1 MSKEQGILSKHYHLI
16 GIGGI
21 GMGTLASLLLDQG
34 HIVSG
39 SDLKDSDMCRNL
51 RARGVRICLDHKTGN
66 VVKDTDYV
74 VYSSAVRVNNAEL
87 FEAESR
93 NIPVLRRAEVLA
105 QLVNAQIGITIAGAH
120 GKTTTTSMVSSLL
133 INAGLKPTTAIGG
146 IINGQTAYNANLGE
160 GKYFV
165 AEVDESDGT
174 FLYFRPHYSIITNM
188 DFEHVD
194 FYKNWDGITQA
205 YAKFISCT
213 HGDGCLIVCGEDAKL
228 LGLVRQQKI
237 RTITYGLSDQ
247 YDVYATDVKTDGFQS
262 TFRCHTKIASSAN
275 TKSADLFALTPGFD
289 DQGTG
294 NIFELN
300 VPGRHNIL
308 NALACI
314 SLGLQLGISYE
325 VMFNALKNFTGVKR
339 RFQLKGRVDDI
350 MVIDDYGHH
359 PTEIAATLNAAR
371 LFNPKRL
378 ITVFQPH
385 RYSRTKFLLNEFAE
399 HLSLSDELILTD
411 IYAASEKPSE
421 GVTVGVLLGE
431 LQKRLGSKVIF
442 LNKDD
447 ILKYLQDYVQSGD
460 LVLFLGAGDIYH
472 LSDELVKVLSSQKV
486 S

>member
-1 MSKEQGILSKHYHLI
+1 MSKHYHLI

-34 HIVSG
+34 HTVSG
-39 SDLKDSDMCRNL
+39 SDLKDNEMTPGL
-51 RARGVRICLDHKTGN
+51 RKRGAIIHIGHQISNIGKN
-66 VVKDTDYV
+66 VNYV
-74 VYSSAVRVNNAEL
+74 VYSSAIRVNNPEL
-87 FEAESR
+87 IESESR

-105 QLVNAQIGITIAGAH
+105 QLVNQQTGITIAGAH

-146 IINGQTAYNANLGE
+146 IINGQAAYNANLGA

-174 FLYFRPHYSIITNM
+174 FLYFNPHYSIITNM

-194 FYKNWDGITQA
+194 FYKNWEGITEA
-205 YAKFISCT
+205 YAKFINCT
-213 HGDGCLIVCGEDAKL
+213 KSKGSLIVCGEDKKL
-228 LGLVRQQKI
+228 IELVQLQKVKA
-237 RTITYGLSDQ
+237 ITYGMSDEQ
-247 YDVYATDVKTDGFQS
+247 DVYAVRIVTDGFQS
-262 TFRCHTKIASSAN
+262 SFACHTK
-275 TKSADLFALTPGFD
+275 KGKLGD
-289 DQGTG
+289 
-294 NIFELN
+294 FELN

-314 SLGLQLGISYE
+314 SLGLQLGVPYE
-325 VMFNALKNFTGVKR
+325 VMFKTLKEFSGVKR
-339 RFQLKGRVDDI
+339 RFQLKGKVNEV

-385 RYSRTKFLLNEFAE
+385 RYSRTKFLLNEFAL

-411 IYAASEKPSE
+411 IYAASEKISE
-421 GVTVGVLLGE
+421 GVGVATLFE
-431 LQKRLGSKVIF
+431 KLQKKLGPKAVF
-442 LNKDD
+442 LKKED
-447 ILKYLQDYVQSGD
+447 ILKHVQDYVRPGD

-472 LSDELVKVLSSQKV
+472 LSDELVKILNESSLIKDPQKV